1 MYGEIALL
9 ANQIHFCHDARPDQL
24 LESWLGEKADQ
35 VVLVGSFE
43 RGIRPMKPGDQRL
56 IGSPCVEDRRPW
68 IAVGVMPGSLR
79 FFRSAR
85 PSRARRRSCPS
96 DSLPKL
102 SPDQWDRLSY
112 RRATCEI
119 LILDSRRAGQLFV
132 VGHHVGHA
140 KTVADRLLGCN
151 RWGWSTLRVAH
162 RAVFPP
168 AIWFD
173 VSSCDV
179 CDIDG

>member
-24 LESWLGEKADQ
+24 LENWLVEKADQ

-85 PSRARRRSCPS
+85 PSRTR
-96 DSLPKL
+96 
-102 SPDQWDRLSY
+102 
-112 RRATCEI
+112 E
-119 LILDSRRAGQLFV
+119 GE
-132 VGHHVGHA
+132 
-140 KTVADRLLGCN
+140 
-151 RWGWSTLRVAH
+151 VAH
-162 RAVFPP
+162 PIPFTSCRQTNGIDSGIGARP
-168 AIWFD
+168 ARSSSRILGVR
-173 VSSCDV
+173 VS
-179 CDIDG
+179 